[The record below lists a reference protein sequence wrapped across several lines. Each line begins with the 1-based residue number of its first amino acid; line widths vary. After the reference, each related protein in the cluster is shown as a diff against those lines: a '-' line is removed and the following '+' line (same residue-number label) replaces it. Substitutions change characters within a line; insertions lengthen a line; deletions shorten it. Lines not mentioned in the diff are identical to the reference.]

1 MEGFIACPARV
12 TRSNSTPPT
21 CIRTDFSMG
30 SSVEAFPFIRR
41 FPISSVTSILTM
53 RILSLF
59 LFTSDQA
66 EGSKAAKNNMRN
78 RDTDRKYKVFF
89 IIYSLQINT

>member
-1 MEGFIACPARV
+1 MVRPARV

-21 CIRTDFSMG
+21 CIRTGCSMG

-41 FPISSVTSILTM
+41 FSISSVTSILTM

-66 EGSKAAKNNMRN
+66 GGAKAAKNARRN
-78 RDTDRKYKVFF
+78 RDNDRKYEVFF
-89 IIYSLQINT
+89 IIYSFQINT